1 MKDLIIYLCLGL
13 VFIFSFQCKEA
24 PNEVTGKETFRQLTN
39 TEQQI
44 VTSANT
50 FGVKILKEVN
60 KSENDKNVFI
70 SPLSISYALG
80 MTLNGA
86 ANATRDSIAQT
97 LELLGLTDDEINR
110 NYKSLMELLTSLDP
124 AVIFQIANSIWCR
137 DNLQVEQ
144 SFIDG
149 NKQYFDAEI
158 AKLNFSDPNASK
170 IINAWV
176 AKKTNGKIDKIVP
189 DAIDPRVVM
198 YLINAIY
205 FKGNWTYQFDPK
217 KTVDA
222 NFTTSLGSR
231 VPTKLMTIS
240 GEFMYYEN
248 SDLQIIDLPYGNK
261 KFSMTIVLPRS
272 KNIDLFVNDLT
283 EQQWNL
289 WLSRLEKRKGTFF
302 FPKFKLEYKKNL
314 NDVLQALGMQNAFTL
329 YVADFSRISKREYLF
344 ISNVEHKTFVEVNEE
359 GTEAAAVTSVEI
371 SRDSVSDKFYMRV
384 DKPFLFVIRDNHTNS
399 VLFIGKITN
408 P

>member
-24 PNEVTGKETFRQLTN
+24 PNEVTGNETLRQLTH
-39 TEQQI
+39 TESQL
-44 VTSANT
+44 VNSANA
-50 FGVKILKEVN
+50 FGVKILREVN
-60 KSENDKNVFI
+60 KSEIDSNVFI

-86 ANATRDSIAQT
+86 AGATHDSIAQT

-110 NYKSLMELLTSLDP
+110 NYKSLMELLTNLDP
-124 AVIFQIANSIWCR
+124 AVIFQIANSIWYR

-144 SFIDG
+144 SFIDV
-149 NKQYFDAEI
+149 NKQYFDAEV
-158 AKLNFSDPNASK
+158 AKLNFSDPNAAK
-170 IINAWV
+170 IINSWV
-176 AKKTNGKIDKIVP
+176 ERKTNGKIKEIVP
-189 DAIDPRVVM
+189 DPIPPLAVM

-205 FKGNWTYQFDPK
+205 FKGTWTYQFDPT
-217 KTVDA
+217 KTIDA
-222 NFTTSLGSR
+222 NFTTSKGSR

-272 KNIDLFVNDLT
+272 KNIDLFVKDLT
-283 EQQWNL
+283 EQQCNL
-289 WLSRLEKRKGTFF
+289 WLSRLGKREGDLF

-314 NDVLQALGMQNAFTL
+314 NDVLKAMGMRNAFTL
-329 YVADFSRISKREYLF
+329 GIADFSRITKREYLF

-371 SRDSVSDKFYMRV
+371 SRSVSDKFYMRV

-399 VLFIGKITN
+399 ILFIGKITK